1 MEPDHTARS
10 RQASQLTGKCYTPAM
25 TLKSAAFFALIGM
38 TLLTVLLAVGFI
50 RDVSALSAGA
60 IAAVTLLKSL
70 IQLLAGLS
78 VAVFLFVFYKAQP

>member
-1 MEPDHTARS
+1 
-10 RQASQLTGKCYTPAM
+10 M

-38 TLLTVLLAVGFI
+38 TLLTVLLAAGFI

-60 IAAVTLLKSL
+60 IAAMALLKSL
-70 IQLLAGLS
+70 IHLLASLS